1 MHNAHS
7 PENKES
13 VETSFL
19 TTAQAAA
26 LIGYT
31 PRMLEVRRA
40 RGEGPRYVRFS
51 KRAIRYRREDLETWI
66 AERIVSERHSVG
78 QSAES

>member
-1 MHNAHS
+1 MQNDHS

-13 VETSFL
+13 SEASFL

-40 RGEGPRYVRFS
+40 RGESPRYVRFS
-51 KRAIRYRREDLETWI
+51 KRAIRYRREDLESWI
-66 AERIVSERHSVG
+66 AERMVTEKEASDS
-78 QSAES
+78 